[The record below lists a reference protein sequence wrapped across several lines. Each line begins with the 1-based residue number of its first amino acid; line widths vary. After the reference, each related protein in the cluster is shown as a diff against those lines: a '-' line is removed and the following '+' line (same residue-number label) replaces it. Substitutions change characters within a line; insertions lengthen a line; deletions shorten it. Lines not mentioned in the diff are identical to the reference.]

1 MSAPWATLTP
11 YGEDASAKLQD
22 VHISK
27 DEFVIGR
34 SKTSD
39 YLLQGK
45 KMISGRHFVI
55 RRRGGGGGGG
65 GGDDDDG
72 DEDVEATL
80 EDCSTNGTMLNN
92 SELVKQKSVT
102 LKDGEFFSFPTGYR

>member
-1 MSAPWATLTP
+1 MSLPWATLTP
-11 YGEDASAKLQD
+11 FGEDAASKLQE

-34 SKTSD
+34 SKVCD

-45 KMISGRHFVI
+45 KMISGRHFLI
-55 RRRGGGGGGG
+55 RREGGGGGRGG
-65 GGDDDDG
+65 EEEGQCGGAA
-72 DEDVEATL
+72 EAVL

-92 SELVKQKSVT
+92 TQLVKQKTVP
-102 LKDGEFFSFPTGYR
+102 LKDGE